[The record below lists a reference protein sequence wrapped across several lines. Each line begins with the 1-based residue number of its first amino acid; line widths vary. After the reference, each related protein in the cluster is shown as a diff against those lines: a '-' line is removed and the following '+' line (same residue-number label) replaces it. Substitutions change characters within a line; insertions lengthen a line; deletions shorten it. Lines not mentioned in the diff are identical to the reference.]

1 MQEQAAFLVFLHRKL
16 QGMNTVDIN
25 EELLRSYDPEVL
37 DLLLQD
43 RTTGSNIFWATNDYQ
58 KLGGRYG
65 YSAPILPELITGDN
79 ARVIRPRILKA
90 RDEQAARAKEMA
102 EVFTPAWVCNAQN
115 NLIDEAWF
123 GRKSVF
129 NTEHDDHTWTTTDS
143 PIEFPE
149 GKTWSDYVMD
159 TRLEI
164 TCGEAPYITSRYD
177 VTTGEY
183 IEPKN
188 RIGLLDRKL
197 RVVGENTATPEE
209 WIAAA
214 KDAYKN
220 IYAYE
225 WQGDNLLLAREA
237 MLWTFGEF
245 YYDKFQ
251 ADPPKDAIL
260 EVATIISWNVWQMD
274 GLKCVVPDSC
284 KAKVSDQLDMFGAP
298 PERKPCKACKE
309 NTLKGHTGKY
319 CIVKDWYAKGK
330 DGTVGKNVKFVDLIT
345 KK

>member
-1 MQEQAAFLVFLHRKL
+1 
-16 QGMNTVDIN
+16 MNIVDIN
-25 EELLRSYDPEVL
+25 EETLRSYDPDVL
-37 DLLLQD
+37 DILLKD
-43 RTTGSNIFWATNDYQ
+43 RTTGGNIFWATNDYA
-58 KLGGRYG
+58 KLGGRYA
-65 YSAPILPELITGDN
+65 YAAPILPELITGKN
-79 ARVIRPRILKA
+79 AQVIRPRVLKA
-90 RDEQAARAKEMA
+90 RVEQSARSKEMA

-115 NLIDEAWF
+115 NLIDKVWF
-123 GRKSVF
+123 GREGVF
-129 NTEHDDHTWTTTDS
+129 NAENDDHTWNTTDS
-143 PIEFPE
+143 PIEFPK
-149 GKTWSDYVMD
+149 GKSWRDYLMD

-177 VTTGEY
+177 VTTGKF

-214 KDAYKN
+214 YDAYKN

-245 YYDKFQ
+245 YYDKFRT
-251 ADPPKDAIL
+251 DLPKEAIL

-284 KAKVSDQLDMFGAP
+284 REEVSDQLDMFGAP

-309 NTLKGHTGKY
+309 NTLKGHTGQY
-319 CIVKDWYAKGK
+319 CIIKDWYTKGK
-330 DGTVGKNVKFVDLIT
+330 NGTMGKNVKFVDLIT
-345 KK
+345 KKQ